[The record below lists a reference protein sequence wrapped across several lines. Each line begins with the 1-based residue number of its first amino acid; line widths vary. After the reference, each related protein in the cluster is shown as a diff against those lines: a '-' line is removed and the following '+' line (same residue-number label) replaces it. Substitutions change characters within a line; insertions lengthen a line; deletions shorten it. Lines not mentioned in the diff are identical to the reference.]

1 MPGQFHEFRK
11 LFEPLPSEKTHF
23 GSCFISPLMERP
35 RLREV
40 PELSLRA
47 GPRESTSRAG
57 EGRFWFLLSGCGGLG
72 RVEPIEHGASWN
84 FWEFVLGSQ
93 L

>member
-1 MPGQFHEFRK
+1 
-11 LFEPLPSEKTHF
+11 
-23 GSCFISPLMERP
+23 MERP

-72 RVEPIEHGASWN
+72 RAEPIEHGASWN